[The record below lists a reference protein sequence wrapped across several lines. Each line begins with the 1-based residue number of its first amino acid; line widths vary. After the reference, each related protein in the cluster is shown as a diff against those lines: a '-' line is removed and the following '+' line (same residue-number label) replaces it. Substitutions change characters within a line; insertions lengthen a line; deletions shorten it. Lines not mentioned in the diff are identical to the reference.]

1 MTKLSFDKS
10 TLLVGDDPPSEY
22 HIKRTVAA
30 AQRVIEGGEQPC
42 KDCGVILPNDGTA
55 KVRVFPPLTTMLV
68 YAEIVCADCAKRGS
82 N

>member
-1 MTKLSFDKS
+1 MKTLTFDKS
-10 TLLVGDDPPSEY
+10 TLLVGGEPPSEY

-30 AQRVIEGGEQPC
+30 AQRVIEGGKQPC

-55 KVRVFPPLTTMLV
+55 
-68 YAEIVCADCAKRGS
+68 IVCADCAKRGS